1 MASEARR
8 LLVRGVVQGVG
19 FRPFVF
25 RLADDLS
32 LNGTVCNLGDA
43 GVEIVVEGRSEDV
56 AAFAKRL
63 RADAPP
69 LARIDDIVDEAR
81 PSSGATGFTIL
92 ASEDAEGTAGSLPP
106 DIAMCDD
113 CLEDIFG
120 DSRYRGYWATS
131 CTNCGPRFT
140 IVDALP
146 YDRPRTSM
154 ASFPMC
160 PGCEAEYTKPTDR
173 RYHAQTIACPSCGPT
188 LRFDGNADDPIRRC
202 RDALL
207 AGSIVAIKGIG
218 GTHLACDATSGSA
231 VERLR
236 ARMGRPSQPF
246 ALMAT
251 EAVAERYTE
260 IREEEH
266 RQLRSARRP
275 IVVLRRRPGTL
286 PAAVAPGLHTVGIML
301 PYSGVHHLLLD
312 GLNRPL
318 VMTSAN
324 RPGRPMLIE
333 DRQIE
338 AELAGIADHRLLHDR
353 AILARCD
360 DSVLRFS
367 GGQWRFLRRSRGY
380 VPEPI
385 PMALGDQPV
394 LALGGETDVAVALYH
409 HRHVVFSQHIGS
421 VDNPDTLEFLQGAI
435 EHLRVLTGAP
445 RPQII
450 ACDLHPRFL
459 TSHLAEELAREFGAD
474 RIAVQHHEA
483 HFASVLAEHGVR
495 DAVGIVLDGYGYGSD
510 GTAWGGEL
518 FLADGGVIRRV
529 GSAVPVP
536 LPGGDLATLR
546 PLRIAASFLL
556 TAGEAPERVSEALI
570 NRGMS
575 ATEAE
580 IVLLQIERYVNA
592 PLTSSA
598 GRFLDAVS
606 AHLALCTE
614 RGYEGEPA
622 MRLEAAAD
630 SGSAHALPI
639 AVRQDGPFPLLDTV
653 LAFSQLAR
661 QARTLPAAD
670 VAATAQRF
678 IADGF
683 AEMAL
688 QAASDAGV
696 SRIAFSG
703 GVAYNDAISS
713 RLRAR
718 VEGAGLQ
725 WMTNRRVPCGDG
737 GVALGQA
744 VLAAGGG
751 SVPPQ
756 IQTPNSKQIRS

>member
-1 MASEARR
+1 LASEARR

-19 FRPFVF
+19 FRPFVS
-25 RLADDLS
+25 RLADDLA

-56 AAFAKRL
+56 AAFAERL

-69 LARIDDIVDEAR
+69 LARINDVVEEPR
-81 PSSGATGFTIL
+81 PSSGATGFTIV
-92 ASEDAEGTAGSLPP
+92 ASEAAEGTAGSLPP

-120 DSRYRGYWATS
+120 DNRYRGYWATS

-160 PGCEAEYTKPTDR
+160 PACEAEYTEPRDR
-173 RYHAQTIACPSCGPT
+173 RYHAQTIACPHCGPT
-188 LRFDGNADDPIRRC
+188 LRFDGSADDPIRRC

-207 AGSIVAIKGIG
+207 AGRIVAIKGIG
-218 GTHLACDATSGSA
+218 GTHLACDATNERA

-236 ARMGRPSQPF
+236 ARVGRPSQPF

-251 EAVAERYTE
+251 EAVAERYAE

-275 IVVLRRRPGTL
+275 IVVLRWRAGTL

-312 GLNRPL
+312 GLDRPL

-338 AELAGIADHRLLHDR
+338 AELVGIADHRLLHDR

-385 PMALGDQPV
+385 PLNLGDRPV

-421 VDNPDTLEFLQGAI
+421 VDNPDTLEFLHEAI
-435 EHLRVLTGAP
+435 EHLRALTGAP
-445 RPQII
+445 PPQII
-450 ACDLHPRFL
+450 ACDLHPQFL
-459 TSHLAEELAREFGAD
+459 TSQLAEELAREFGAD

-510 GTAWGGEL
+510 GTAWGAEL
-518 FLADGGVIRRV
+518 FLADAGVLRRV

-556 TAGEAPERVSEALI
+556 AAGEAPERVSEALI
-570 NRGMS
+570 ARGMS

-580 IVLLQIERYVNA
+580 IVLLQIERHVNA

-630 SGSAHALPI
+630 GGSAHALPI
-639 AVRQDGPFPLLDTV
+639 TVRRAGAFPLLDTV
-653 LAFSQLAR
+653 LAFSQLVR

-696 SRIAFSG
+696 SGIAFSG
-703 GVAYNDAISS
+703 GVAYNDAIST

-718 VEGAGLQ
+718 VEDAGLQ
-725 WMTNRRVPCGDG
+725 WMTNRRIPCGDG

-751 SVPPQ
+751 CVPPQ